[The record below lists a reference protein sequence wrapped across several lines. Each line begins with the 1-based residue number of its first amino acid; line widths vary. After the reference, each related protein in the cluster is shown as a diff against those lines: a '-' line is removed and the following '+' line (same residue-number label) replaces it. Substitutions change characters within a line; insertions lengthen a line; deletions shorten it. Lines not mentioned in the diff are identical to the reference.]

1 MQFKEKV
8 PGGQETTQKVGA
20 EAMQCGEMFIFWKML
35 MFNIAVDAGH
45 AREDECAGV
54 HWSQPDIQVVLRI
67 VIKFIC
73 QRMRA
78 KFKNIRTTEYNL
90 VAARTGLC
98 Y

>member
-20 EAMQCGEMFIFWKML
+20 EAMQCGEML

-54 HWSQPDIQVVLRI
+54 H
-67 VIKFIC
+67 
-73 QRMRA
+73 
-78 KFKNIRTTEYNL
+78 
-90 VAARTGLC
+90 
-98 Y
+98 